1 MHLLLISENEF
12 CHEIKCKGMTS
23 FMDFMKE
30 GRKLAKPFGAG
41 LGMATWLDSF
51 NIFLLSIFLRASQV
65 GKKEETQKRKWH
77 HWWMWQPDQN
87 SDSQSQPQQ
96 SERLKPWSRLEL
108 RWQGAIVGI
117 IDVFEAGSM
126 VLENKTKPDSP
137 RRVGLPLQAS
147 ILMRAIRVKPQ
158 SLRI

>member
-12 CHEIKCKGMTS
+12 CHEIKCKGMAG

-65 GKKEETQKRKWH
+65 GKKEETQKRK
-77 HWWMWQPDQN
+77 
-87 SDSQSQPQQ
+87 
-96 SERLKPWSRLEL
+96 
-108 RWQGAIVGI
+108 
-117 IDVFEAGSM
+117 
-126 VLENKTKPDSP
+126 
-137 RRVGLPLQAS
+137 
-147 ILMRAIRVKPQ
+147 
-158 SLRI
+158 